1 MRAHSKMRKE
11 LAKTR
16 AKSRL
21 NDKTWMVLRKLNIR
35 VRKIGDRPILAVIKK
50 QLEIEC
56 IYVEDDSVSGV
67 GFHEQEE
74 RRDVEGERWS
84 AKMEQDKQ

>member
-1 MRAHSKMRKE
+1 VSAK
-11 LAKTR
+11 LAIGQFLP
-16 AKSRL
+16 S
-21 NDKTWMVLRKLNIR
+21 LRDSLKL
-35 VRKIGDRPILAVIKK
+35 P
-50 QLEIEC
+50 EIEC

-67 GFHEQEE
+67 GFYELEE